1 MNFYIGLLI
10 NKNKIEVFH
19 LIDANKNSIYRG
31 GKKINSECDLY
42 DRDQLE
48 HEISSYHLLIPIDE
62 QSFLRLSEAYFKNLE
77 GLSLH
82 GFYKVYSMWEY
93 CI

>member
-1 MNFYIGLLI
+1 MNFYIGILI
-10 NKNKIEVFH
+10 NKNKIEVLH
-19 LIDANKNSIYRG
+19 LIDTNKKFIYRG
-31 GKKINSECDLY
+31 GEKINSECDTY
-42 DRDQLE
+42 DKDTLGF
-48 HEISSYHLLIPIDE
+48 EISSYHLLIPIDE

-82 GFYKVYSMWEY
+82 RFYKVYSMWEY